1 MNVLDQSIPFKTTK
15 VIRQYLSDNPVPKAV
30 SIELNR
36 MQYNGL
42 KYAELL
48 VSHVE
53 DDLHDTILDRRV
65 YFLGSSGI
73 NDITDHTE
81 TTEYLQATIEPADDD
96 DFLSYI
102 VPIAAGKV
110 AFDIEISA
118 EDGQFDLYIDTNV
131 KVPNDE
137 ATHLPL

>member
-15 VIRQYLSDNPVPKAV
+15 VIRQYLSDSPTHKAV
-30 SIELNR
+30 GVELNR

-48 VSHVE
+48 VSHIK
-53 DDLHDTILDRRV
+53 DDLRDVIVDRRV
-65 YFLGSSGI
+65 YFLGSGLI

-81 TTEYLQATIEPADDD
+81 TTEYLQATVEPADDD
-96 DFLSYI
+96 DFISYI

-110 AFDIEISA
+110 AFDVVVFVENN
-118 EDGQFDLYIDTNV
+118 QFDLYIDTSI
-131 KVPNDE
+131 KAPNYE
-137 ATHLPL
+137 ATRLSI

>member
-1 MNVLDQSIPFKTTK
+1 MDILDQSVPFKTTR
-15 VIRQYLSDNPVPKAV
+15 VIRHYISDNHDPKAIGV
-30 SIELNR
+30 ELNR

-48 VSHVE
+48 VSHIE
-53 DDLHDTILDRRV
+53 DDIHDTILDRRV
-65 YFLGSSGI
+65 YFLGSGGI

-96 DFLSYI
+96 DFLSYV
-102 VPIAAGKV
+102 VPIEAGKS
-110 AFDIEISA
+110 AFNIAIFVENN
-118 EDGQFDLYIDTNV
+118 QFDLYIDTNV

-137 ATHLPL
+137 TTYLPL

>member
-1 MNVLDQSIPFKTTK
+1 MNILDQSIPFKTTK
-15 VIRQYLSDNPVPKAV
+15 VIRQYLSDSPTPKAINV
-30 SIELNR
+30 ELNR

-48 VSHVE
+48 VSHIE
-53 DDLHDTILDRRV
+53 DNLRDVIIDRRV
-65 YFLGSSGI
+65 YFLGSGGI

-81 TTEYLQATIEPADDD
+81 TTEYLQATVEPADDD

-110 AFDIEISA
+110 AFDIAVSI
-118 EDGQFDLYIDTNV
+118 EDGKFELSIDMNV

>member
-1 MNVLDQSIPFKTTK
+1 MDILDQSVPFKTTK
-15 VIRQYLSDNPVPKAV
+15 VIRHYISDNHDPKDIGV
-30 SIELNR
+30 ELNR

-48 VSHVE
+48 VSHIE
-53 DDLHDTILDRRV
+53 DDIRDTILDRRV
-65 YFLGSSGI
+65 YFLGSGGI

-102 VPIAAGKV
+102 VPIEAGKS
-110 AFDIEISA
+110 AFDIAIFIENN
-118 EDGQFDLYIDTNV
+118 QFDLYIDTNV

-137 ATHLPL
+137 ATCLPL

>member
-15 VIRQYLSDNPVPKAV
+15 VIRQYLSDSPTHKAV
-30 SIELNR
+30 GVELNR

-48 VSHVE
+48 VSHIK
-53 DDLHDTILDRRV
+53 DDLRDVIVDRRV
-65 YFLGSSGI
+65 YFLGSGVI

-81 TTEYLQATIEPADDD
+81 TTEYLQATVEPADDD
-96 DFLSYI
+96 DFISYI

-110 AFDIEISA
+110 AFDVVVFVENN
-118 EDGQFDLYIDTNV
+118 QFDLYIDTSIKALNY
-131 KVPNDE
+131 E
-137 ATHLPL
+137 ATRLSI

>member
-15 VIRQYLSDNPVPKAV
+15 VIRQYLSDSPTPKAINV
-30 SIELNR
+30 ELNR
-36 MQYNGL
+36 MQYDGL

-48 VSHVE
+48 VSHIE
-53 DDLHDTILDRRV
+53 DDLRDTILDRRV
-65 YFLGSSGI
+65 YFLGTGGI

-110 AFDIEISA
+110 VFDIVIFIENN
-118 EDGQFDLYIDTNV
+118 QFDLYIDTNV
-131 KVPNDE
+131 KVPNYE
-137 ATHLPL
+137 ATSLSF

>member
-15 VIRQYLSDNPVPKAV
+15 VIRQYLSDSPTHKAV
-30 SIELNR
+30 GVELNR

-48 VSHVE
+48 VSHIK
-53 DDLHDTILDRRV
+53 DDLRDVIVDRRV
-65 YFLGSSGI
+65 YFLGSGVI

-81 TTEYLQATIEPADDD
+81 TTEYLQATVEPVDDD
-96 DFLSYI
+96 DFISYI

-110 AFDIEISA
+110 AFDVVVFVENN
-118 EDGQFDLYIDTNV
+118 QFDLYIDTSI
-131 KVPNDE
+131 KAPNYE
-137 ATHLPL
+137 ATRLSI